1 MSNPTTQRLVTRR
14 SIATAIVAFG
24 MLGAA
29 ALPSFAQGKPAPTGS
44 VLIFPAVIEGVSGD
58 SAALAAE
65 IVTDALRTRLKGLG
79 TGVVVYS
86 GRLPSVQRAKEEQ
99 QIRKEDVENGPA
111 DDRAKARRIAD
122 IVGASEYLS
131 VFVDGY
137 KYDSSSRTASF
148 NLNVNRYLTA
158 DGSPVGSFSK
168 SQQGMAPSGVAAGR
182 QEGSALARAM
192 EVGAEQGIGDL
203 YPIATILENAKVAP
217 RKGKQT
223 SNRGI
228 VTLFTAAIAALFQST
243 R

>member
-1 MSNPTTQRLVTRR
+1 MTTSQTNHPLSRR
-14 SIATAIVAFG
+14 TVALALVAFG
-24 MLGAA
+24 SLGVVV
-29 ALPSFAQGKPAPTGS
+29 LPARAQGKPAPTGS

-58 SAALAAE
+58 SAALATE
-65 IVTDALRTRLKGLG
+65 IVTEALRSRLKGIG
-79 TGVVVYS
+79 AGVVVYS

-137 KYDSSSRTASF
+137 KYDSASRTASF
-148 NLNVNRYLTA
+148 NLNVNRYLTS
-158 DGSPVGSFSK
+158 DGSPVGAFSK
-168 SQQGMAPSGVAAGR
+168 AQQGMAPGGVAVPR

-192 EVGAEQGIGDL
+192 EVGAEQGVGDL
-203 YPIATILENAKVAP
+203 YPIAAILENAKVAP
-217 RKGKQT
+217 RKGKQ
-223 SNRGI
+223 SSSRGV